1 MKNILLNLSITPTM
15 EVESIIFYL
24 HVPIYLMLPKQDRLT
39 LVKLVKTFTANLRF
53 YQNLGKLKR
62 KCSTSIA

>member
-24 HVPIYLMLPKQDRLT
+24 HIPTYLMLPKQDRLT

-53 YQNLGKLKR
+53 Y
-62 KCSTSIA
+62 